1 MRDRFQQFN
10 RIANTEYS
18 DLPDCYISVTVLLE
32 YLDLFSYARTW
43 ASIPATPLSAW
54 YYLSV
59 LPLLKLQKLTTL
71 LASLVVNLGLSCF
84 TLSMPLSSS
93 RPSGRAASLSQTLAF
108 YVV

>member
-1 MRDRFQQFN
+1 MRDGFQQFN
-10 RIANTEYS
+10 RIATTEYS

-32 YLDLFSYARTW
+32 YLDLFSYAQTW

-54 YYLSV
+54 CYLSV